1 MIEFD
6 PAHKTFKISIPIS
19 NLREAGRYHQSLVNL
34 LERIEI
40 DENIPSLIKDLDC
53 IYELMSHLLPD
64 NTFKNNY
71 TDLTDGT

>member
-6 PAHKTFKISIPIS
+6 PAHKTFRISIPITH
-19 NLREAGRYHQSLVNL
+19 LKDAGRYHQSLINL

-40 DENIPSLIKDLDC
+40 DENIPSLIEDLDC

-64 NTFKNNY
+64 DAFLNRY
-71 TDLTDGT
+71 RDLTDDT